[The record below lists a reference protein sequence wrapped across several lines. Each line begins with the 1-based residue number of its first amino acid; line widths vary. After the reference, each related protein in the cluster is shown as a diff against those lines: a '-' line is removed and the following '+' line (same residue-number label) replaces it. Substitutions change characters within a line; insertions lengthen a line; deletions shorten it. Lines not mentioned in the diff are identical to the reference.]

1 MSSAARRDL
10 CFWGCSIFGY
20 IVRRTLYM
28 VPILIGVTL
37 LTFMLFNIFGGD
49 PAQRFAGKHAT
60 IEQVQLV
67 RTELGLDRSLPE
79 QYLFFV
85 KQIAT
90 VDYGRSWASK
100 QLISTMIGDGLSATL
115 SLTAPAFFA
124 SIVFCIGL
132 ALFAVWGR
140 GTVLDRGTVV
150 VCLALLSVSSLVY
163 ILGLQYMLAFKGG
176 IFHISGW
183 DPSWTGRWEYLYL
196 PWIILFVLSL
206 GPNILIYRTVI
217 LDEAF
222 QDYVRTARAKGL
234 SEKTVY
240 VKHILKNAMIPIIT
254 VIVIEMPFLI
264 TGSVLIE
271 NFFGIPGL
279 GGTLIKALNDSDFPT
294 IKAFTVIS
302 ALVYM
307 IFNLLADVLYSVVDP
322 RVKLG

>member
-1 MSSAARRDL
+1 M
-10 CFWGCSIFGY
+10 I
-20 IVRRTLYM
+20 
-28 VPILIGVTL
+28 PILIGVTL

-60 IEQVQLV
+60 VEQVQSI
-67 RTELGLDRSLPE
+67 RAELGLDRSLPE

-85 KQIAT
+85 KQIVT

-100 QLISTMIGDGLSATL
+100 QLISTMIGDGMSATL
-115 SLTAPAFFA
+115 CLTAPAFFA
-124 SIVFCIGL
+124 SVFFCVGL

-140 GTVLDRGTVV
+140 GTIFDKGTVIT
-150 VCLALLSVSSLVY
+150 CLGLMSISSLVY
-163 ILGLQYMLAFKGG
+163 ILALQYVLAFQGG
-176 IFHISGW
+176 FFPISGW

-217 LDEAF
+217 MDEVF
-222 QDYVRTARAKGL
+222 QDYVRTARAKGVA
-234 SEKTVY
+234 EKLIFS
-240 VKHILKNAMIPIIT
+240 KHVLKNAMIPIIT
-254 VIVIEMPFLI
+254 VVVIEMPFLI

-302 ALVYM
+302 ALAYM
-307 IFNLLADVLYSVVDP
+307 VFNLLADVLYSIVDP

>member
-1 MSSAARRDL
+1 M
-10 CFWGCSIFGY
+10 I
-20 IVRRTLYM
+20 
-28 VPILIGVTL
+28 PILIGVTL

-60 IEQVQLV
+60 AEQVQTI
-67 RTELGLDRSLPE
+67 RAELGLDRSLPQ

-85 KQIAT
+85 KQIVT

-100 QLISTMIGDGLSATL
+100 QLISTMIADGLGATL

-124 SIVFCIGL
+124 SIFFCVGL

-140 GTVLDRGTVV
+140 GTIFDKGTVV
-150 VCLALLSVSSLVY
+150 TCLALLSISSLVY
-163 ILGLQYMLAFKGG
+163 ILALQYLLAFKGG
-176 IFHISGW
+176 LFPISGW
-183 DPSWTGRWEYLYL
+183 DPSWIGRWEYLYL

-217 LDEAF
+217 MDEVF
-222 QDYVRTARAKGL
+222 QDYVRTARAKGVT
-234 SEKTVY
+234 EKLIFS
-240 VKHILKNAMIPIIT
+240 KHVLKNAMIPIIT
-254 VIVIEMPFLI
+254 VVVIEMPFLI

-302 ALVYM
+302 ALAYM
-307 IFNLLADVLYSVVDP
+307 VFNLLADVLYSIVDP